1 MKHHAMMENK
11 KRVGE
16 RIVTARRAERDL
28 SRGFTLIEILITMA
42 IIGIAS
48 SVIIVGLGSGRTER
62 ELEAAAREFA
72 STVREAQNYA
82 LTGRQITP
90 GTDPCQYQTSWSGS
104 QYVLTYF
111 ANVGGACSNNATF
124 ATFGLKGGVTF
135 TSAGSV
141 SYRPPHATNDIV
153 GSRLVVFTKNSRFH
167 SVCLYKNGR
176 IFDQV
181 GQLNT
186 CP

>member
-1 MKHHAMMENK
+1 MKHRVMMKNK
-11 KRVGE
+11 KIAQE
-16 RIVTARRAERDL
+16 RIVASQRAENGL
-28 SRGFTLIEILITMA
+28 LRGFTLIEILITMA

-82 LTGRQITP
+82 LTGRQLTP
-90 GTDPCQYQTSWSGS
+90 ATDPCQYQTSWSGS

-111 ANVGGACSNNATF
+111 ANVGGACSNSTAT
-124 ATFGLKGGVTF
+124 TYGLKGGVVF